1 MSCFPESTYAFYLDG
16 ELAPDERRPV
26 EAHLVRCRSCRA
38 LVVALR
44 EEAGLLA
51 DVLHERAPRSFRLA
65 PRSAPPPRE
74 LALGL
79 LPMVGLG
86 VVALAVLGWIVQSGL
101 PAGIGWL
108 NPLRPEGAYAMAFD
122 LLFLLRDEVPGL
134 LRLLAS
140 LAAVGSVSLLL
151 LVAVSALSRRLEGTL
166 AFGLGLLVL
175 AAAPAPGAAL
185 ELHLHEDEV
194 AVPAGETVDRTMVVN
209 ADTVRVDGTVDGDLI
224 VVLAD
229 RLLLRGEVRGNVFC
243 SARTIEVSGRVQ
255 GNLHAVGEK
264 VRLDGEVGGNLY
276 TLAELVTVAEGARV
290 GRDATHVAHG
300 ASVEGA
306 VGRDLF
312 LLGEW
317 LEVSGAVARH
327 VEARAERVA
336 LLDGARVGG
345 DVDALFWRP
354 SKVEVAPGAVVAGE
368 VRSRLHEQA
377 HRTRMQRYARGGFYA
392 LLAIRLGAAFA
403 LGLLFYLVV
412 PRLFAVHLATAGELF
427 RSLGL
432 GFLAL
437 VATPIAL
444 VLVAITLFGIPLA
457 LLGLAAYLA
466 ALYLSGI
473 LVAALLGTQ
482 VTRPRTET
490 WRSFALALLAGLAI
504 VIVASELPW
513 VGVPIRVFVVLT
525 GLGLVVERLRAAWQ
539 AARAAPAV

>member
-1 MSCFPESTYAFYLDG
+1 MSCLPESTYTFYADG
-16 ELAPDERRPV
+16 ELGPDEVRPV
-26 EAHLVRCRSCRA
+26 EAHLVQCRSCRA

-44 EEAGLLA
+44 EEASLLA
-51 DVLHERAPRSFRLA
+51 EVLHERASRSFRLA

-86 VVALAVLGWIVQSGL
+86 VVALSVLGWMLQAGL

-122 LLFLLRDEVPGL
+122 LLFLLRDEAPGL

-140 LAAVGSVSLLL
+140 LAALGSVSMLL
-151 LVAVSALSRRLEGTL
+151 LVVVSALSRRLEGTL

-175 AAAPAPGAAL
+175 AAAPAPSAAL
-185 ELHLHEDEV
+185 DLRFHEDEV
-194 AVPAGETVDRTMVVN
+194 TVGAGETIERTMIVN

-229 RLLLRGEVRGNVFC
+229 RLILRGEVRGNVFC

-264 VRLDGEVGGNLY
+264 VRLDGRVGGNLY
-276 TLAELVTVAEGARV
+276 TLSELVTVAEGARV
-290 GRDATHVAHG
+290 ERDSTHVAHG
-300 ASVEGA
+300 ASMEGS

-317 LEVSGAVARH
+317 LEVGGSVARD
-327 VEARAERVA
+327 VDARAERVA

-345 DVDALFWRP
+345 DVDVLFWRP
-354 SKVEVAPGAVVAGE
+354 AKVEVAPGAAVSGE
-368 VRSRLHEQA
+368 VRARLHEHA
-377 HRTRMQRYARGGFYA
+377 HRTRMQRYAKAGFYA
-392 LLAIRLGAAFA
+392 LLAIRLGAAFV
-403 LGLLFYLVV
+403 LGMLLYTVV
-412 PRLFAVHLATAGELF
+412 PRLFAVHLGTAGELL
-427 RSLGL
+427 RSLGV
-432 GFLAL
+432 GFLVL
-437 VATPIAL
+437 VATPIAA
-444 VLVAITLFGIPLA
+444 VLVGITLFGIPLA

-466 ALYLSGI
+466 ALYLAGI
-473 LVAALLGTQ
+473 LIAALVGTQ
-482 VTRPRTET
+482 MTRPRSET
-490 WRSFALALLAGLAI
+490 WRSFALALLAGLAV
-504 VIVASELPW
+504 VIAASELPW
-513 VGVPIRVFVVLT
+513 VGLPIRAFVLLT

-539 AARAAPAV
+539 ATRSAPAA